1 MEKCLPVNSS
11 APPPRGPG
19 PSGTLQQ
26 QCRAGEAPRI
36 PQLRQHPASCSWQHL
51 FQGGAALSRK
61 LQRQLVSS
69 LQASPPLP
77 ASAASAA
84 RAAAPPRQRGSASR
98 RRAWRGRQATVQQTI
113 RNVDQVRLPEA
124 LMARLG
130 GRADEAVELAAS
142 AGLLASPAA
151 RPSELGGGTRGAAAG
166 DEPEGCCSEADSCDF
181 QPGAGCGDGE
191 RGGGA
196 GGGAAL
202 HPPIGDATL
211 FDGPC
216 QAWVALLPEASRR
229 RRRRTP
235 PPRLRARRPAPS
247 AQGRGGGSPARRG
260 RADGARAAG
269 GAGHLRLEVPLP
281 LPPAGPP
288 APPPAPAPPRPRARR
303 AAARAA
309 RLSARRGAGGAGVP
323 PQQGVRF

>member
-166 DEPEGCCSEADSCDF
+166 DEPGGCCSEDDSCDA
-181 QPGAGCGDGE
+181 PGAGCGDGE

-196 GGGAAL
+196 
-202 HPPIGDATL
+202 
-211 FDGPC
+211 
-216 QAWVALLPEASRR
+216 
-229 RRRRTP
+229 
-235 PPRLRARRPAPS
+235 PRLRARRPAPK
-247 AQGRGGGSPARRG
+247 
-260 RADGARAAG
+260 G
-269 GAGHLRLEVPLP
+269 GAGWVTC
-281 LPPAGPP
+281 G
-288 APPPAPAPPRPRARR
+288 PRARR
-303 AAARAA
+303 WSAGCGRRRASMA
-309 RLSARRGAGGAGVP
+309 GSSSPSPTRRSLLFSLP
-323 PQQGVRF
+323 CPLL

>member
-1 MEKCLPVNSS
+1 LPVNSS

-166 DEPEGCCSEADSCDF
+166 DEPGGCCSEDDSCDA
-181 QPGAGCGDGE
+181 PGAGCGDGE

-202 HPPIGDATL
+202 HPPIGDAAL

-229 RRRRTP
+229 RRRTL
-235 PPRLRARRPAPS
+235 PPRLRARRPAPK
-247 AQGRGGGSPARRG
+247 
-260 RADGARAAG
+260 G
-269 GAGHLRLEVPLP
+269 GAGWVTC
-281 LPPAGPP
+281 G
-288 APPPAPAPPRPRARR
+288 PRARR
-303 AAARAA
+303 WSAGCGRRRASMA
-309 RLSARRGAGGAGVP
+309 GSSSPSPTRRSLLFSLP
-323 PQQGVRF
+323 CPLL

>member
-1 MEKCLPVNSS
+1 
-11 APPPRGPG
+11 
-19 PSGTLQQ
+19 
-26 QCRAGEAPRI
+26 
-36 PQLRQHPASCSWQHL
+36 
-51 FQGGAALSRK
+51 
-61 LQRQLVSS
+61 
-69 LQASPPLP
+69 
-77 ASAASAA
+77 
-84 RAAAPPRQRGSASR
+84 
-98 RRAWRGRQATVQQTI
+98 VQQTI

-130 GRADEAVELAAS
+130 GRADEAVELAAA

-235 PPRLRARRPAPS
+235 PPRLRARRPAPRGGAGDHLRGAGAQMERGLRA
-247 AQGRGGGSPARRG
+247 AQGIYGWKFLSLSHPQVLQLLRPRPLPRARARGGRRRARRG
-260 RADGARAAG
+260 
-269 GAGHLRLEVPLP
+269 
-281 LPPAGPP
+281 
-288 APPPAPAPPRPRARR
+288 
-303 AAARAA
+303 
-309 RLSARRGAGGAGVP
+309 
-323 PQQGVRF
+323 